1 MTTHSL
7 QKHAQ
12 VTRVDLP
19 EHHNEPVEETDA
31 RPMLDLLDDV
41 KVSVEIR
48 LGRSTLTI
56 KALMA
61 LQAGAVVE
69 LDRSIGEPV
78 DVLLN
83 GKPIARGEIVAI
95 DGQFG
100 VRVLDVAVAHR

>member
-1 MTTHSL
+1 MTTHSI
-7 QKHAQ
+7 QKRAQ
-12 VTRVDLP
+12 VARVDLP
-19 EHHNEPVEETDA
+19 DHHHEPADETGA
-31 RPMLDLLDDV
+31 RPILELLDDV

-48 LGRSTLTI
+48 LGRSTMTI
-56 KALMA
+56 KALIA

-83 GKPIARGEIVAI
+83 GKTIAHGEIVAI

-100 VRVLDVAVAHR
+100 IRVLDVAVAH